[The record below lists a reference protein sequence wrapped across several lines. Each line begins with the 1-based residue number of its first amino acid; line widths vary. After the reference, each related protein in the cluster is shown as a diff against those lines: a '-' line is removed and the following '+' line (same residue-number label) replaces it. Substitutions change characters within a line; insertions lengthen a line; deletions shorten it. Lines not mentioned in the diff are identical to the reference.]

1 MIFGNLFFGDIFIYI
16 TSFFKSPDYRS
27 LHERIESVGDLD
39 DMIKSVKFKVLRID
53 IRKLNIT

>member
-16 TSFFKSPDYRS
+16 ASFFKSPDYRS

-53 IRKLNIT
+53 IRKLDIT

>member
-27 LHERIESVGDLD
+27 LHERIESVCDLD
-39 DMIKSVKFKVLRID
+39 DMIDLVKFEVLRIN
-53 IRKLNIT
+53 IRKLNIS